1 METVVGLTDREIK
14 ALQNITKMYRV
25 NEYQHCDQWIDN
37 NNLGNIVPQDLEDG
51 DHIWY
56 DLRVIDRLL
65 DKINTKNIKE

>member
-1 METVVGLTDREIK
+1 MEIVIGVSDREIK
-14 ALQNITKMYRV
+14 ALQNITEMYRV

-65 DKINTKNIKE
+65 DKINKKV